1 MVRVHLY
8 PPFFLSKL
16 VPKYK
21 MKALKIIL
29 SIAVLVAYVSYI
41 YVLAM
46 QNSAIFNSS
55 VVSTSMYWYIWLVL
69 IVACMIWVILYIMHI
84 LTKSPKIVVSVLGI
98 LIMLW
103 SKYMLLDDTAVSIY
117 ISDIWAIIWFMIC
130 VLTRFGILLTE
141 QKFEKWEYSSKVEII
156 EI

>member
-55 VVSTSMYWYIWLVL
+55 VVSTSMSGYI
-69 IVACMIWVILYIMHI
+69 
-84 LTKSPKIVVSVLGI
+84 
-98 LIMLW
+98 
-103 SKYMLLDDTAVSIY
+103 
-117 ISDIWAIIWFMIC
+117 
-130 VLTRFGILLTE
+130 
-141 QKFEKWEYSSKVEII
+141 
-156 EI
+156 